1 MKSAANKRSIRLD
14 GHKTSISLED
24 AFWTELKEIARFQGV
39 TVSSLV
45 AAIAATRKESNLSSA
60 IRFFVLENKNK
71 RARPPHSARQL
82 SAVMKAKHL
91 RLGAGLQDAANCTAI
106 VLAPGN
112 GVRYSDDTISSLG
125 SFRLCPQ

>member
-71 RARPPHSARQL
+71 RARPPHSARATVSSNESQ
-82 SAVMKAKHL
+82 
-91 RLGAGLQDAANCTAI
+91 
-106 VLAPGN
+106 APQAWRGFARR
-112 GVRYSDDTISSLG
+112 G
-125 SFRLCPQ
+125 